1 VIAGMTV
8 HTGDVALAFHLTK
21 VRDHERLLIRTHGV
35 LAGDAFGGLAELRLM
50 ASDARTRTPILHA
63 WASPR
68 IEYDP
73 DHWEWYWSRFESEM
87 RLVGYPYVE
96 AEHRKIGKGG
106 RIATHR
112 HRAYLRVAPNG
123 RTVKMSHLAP
133 RAEKLSR
140 ISEFMT
146 GEPATSGIYNR
157 SVIAALRKEGFA
169 AVADYMAMAGLESLS
184 ARQAVSADDRA
195 MTERLGDLS
204 VDEVE
209 ERLWRAWATTAT
221 AEQFAAALKAAG
233 LRLYM
238 GAKVPVVVSP
248 GGALVPLR
256 RALSRVS
263 QRHGSQ
269 SIRKADVDSRLAGLT
284 LPTREKLGPVEG
296 VEAGRFGTTGVTRL
310 DAKNP
315 FVQTE
320 TAPERRNDFPRMVT
334 NTGLIPVD
342 KPASPVD
349 RPVTDVP
356 VEVKSGPLDLS
367 LLNQEQVAAIARY
380 RDAFFA
386 PALEPERAPEG
397 ETKLSASTDL
407 QRWRRFLDTER
418 NLYQQA
424 SLEEVGWRASY
435 RAQLAGLPANL
446 GARLAWVDKLE
457 RGRRRIV
464 MKVSRTVITTEHK
477 RVSASAPTLDTVAVI
492 LAHARAEG
500 WRATTIRGGSPEW
513 RQQLAREATLVG
525 IAITN
530 DDLSDVVANERI
542 RIETRRVR
550 ATYFTARERA
560 RREWTPDN
568 AKAFFAA
575 AKVLGAAGELDSV
588 LTLEEGRALERDLA
602 LIRERT
608 DGEVWFKGRRSSMS
622 GHSGGG
628 GRHET
633 PLPRR

>member
-21 VRDHERLLIRTHGV
+21 VKDHERVLIRTHGL

-50 ASDARTRTPILHA
+50 ASDARTRTPVLHA
-63 WASPR
+63 WASTR

-73 DHWEWYWSRFESEM
+73 DQWEGYWTRFESEM

-112 HRAYLRVAPNG
+112 HRAYLRVTLNG

-146 GEPATSGIYNR
+146 GESPTSGIYNR

-169 AVADYMAMAGLESLS
+169 AVADSMAMAGLESLS
-184 ARQAVSADDRA
+184 ARQAVSSADRA
-195 MTERLGDLS
+195 MTERLGDLA

-221 AEQFAAALKAAG
+221 GEQFEAALKAAG

-238 GAKVPVVVSP
+238 GEKAPVVLSP
-248 GGALVPLR
+248 GGAIVPLR
-256 RALSRVS
+256 RALSLVS
-263 QRHGSQ
+263 RRHGTQ
-269 SIRKADVDSRLAGLT
+269 SIRKADVDSRLAGLR
-284 LPTREKLGPVEG
+284 LPTREKHGPLEPF
-296 VEAGRFGTTGVTRL
+296 EAGRFGTTGMTRL
-310 DAKNP
+310 DAKNT
-315 FVQTE
+315 VVTTD
-320 TAPERRNDFPRMVT
+320 TAPEHRNGFPRIVT
-334 NTGLIPVD
+334 DTRLAPVAS
-342 KPASPVD
+342 PASPVD
-349 RPVTDVP
+349 RPDA
-356 VEVKSGPLDLS
+356 DLS
-367 LLNQEQVAAIARY
+367 PEVEPAPFDLRLLNQQQVAAIARY

-386 PALEPERAPEG
+386 SALEPERAPEG
-397 ETKLSASTDL
+397 EAKQAATADL
-407 QRWRRFLDTER
+407 QRWRRFVDTER
-418 NLYQQA
+418 DLYQQA

-457 RGRRRIV
+457 GGRRRLI
-464 MKVSRTVITTEHK
+464 MKVSRTVITTELK

-492 LAHARAEG
+492 LAHAQAEG
-500 WRATTIRGGSPEW
+500 WRTTTIRGGSPEW
-513 RQQLAREATLVG
+513 REKLAREATLVG

-530 DDLSDVVANERI
+530 DDLSDVVANERS
-542 RIETRRVR
+542 RIETRRLG

-588 LTLEEGRALERDLA
+588 LTLEEGRVLERDLA

-608 DGEVWFKGRRSSMS
+608 DGEVWFGGRRSPMS